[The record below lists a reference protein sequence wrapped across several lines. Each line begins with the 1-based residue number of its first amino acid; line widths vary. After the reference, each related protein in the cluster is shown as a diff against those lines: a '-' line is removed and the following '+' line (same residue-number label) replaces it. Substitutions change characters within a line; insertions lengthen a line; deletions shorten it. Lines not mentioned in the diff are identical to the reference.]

1 MARNETAM
9 DLILW
14 RHAEAED
21 GAPDRA
27 RELTPRGRKQARAVA
42 RWLAKRLPED
52 ARIVVSPA
60 VRAQQTAAALE
71 RAVEIEPRVDVGAAP
86 HEVLTAAGW
95 PEGGGTVLVVGHQPT
110 LGQAAALALT
120 GAHGNWPVKKGAI
133 WWLRR
138 RVRDGEVEVA
148 LRAVIGPDLV

>member
-1 MARNETAM
+1 MPRTDTAM

-21 GAPDRA
+21 GAPDEARA
-27 RELTPRGRKQARAVA
+27 LTARGRKQARAVA
-42 RWLAKRLPED
+42 RWLAKRLPEN
-52 ARIVVSPA
+52 ARILVSPA

-71 RAVEIEPRVDVGAAP
+71 RAVETEPRVDVGATP

-95 PEGGGTVLVVGHQPT
+95 PEGGGAVLVVGHQPT
-110 LGQAAALALT
+110 LGQVAALALT
-120 GAHGNWPVKKGAI
+120 GVHASWPVKKGAV

-138 RVRDGEVEVA
+138 RVRDGEVEVV